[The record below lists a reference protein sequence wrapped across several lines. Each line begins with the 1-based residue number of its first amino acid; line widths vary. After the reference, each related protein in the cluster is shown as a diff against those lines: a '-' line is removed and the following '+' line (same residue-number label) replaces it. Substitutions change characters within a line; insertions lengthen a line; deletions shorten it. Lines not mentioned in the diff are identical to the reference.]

1 MDKKHNQAAREINE
15 KLELV
20 PQIPVGKIEMMSRL
34 REMKA
39 WMGLEEVLSKETM
52 KVIKKIR

>member
-1 MDKKHNQAAREINE
+1 MDKKHKQAAKEINK

-20 PQIPVGKIEMMSRL
+20 PQIPVGKIEMMARL

-39 WMGLEEVLSKETM
+39 WIGLEEVLSKETV
-52 KVIKKIR
+52 KVIKKLR

>member
-20 PQIPVGKIEMMSRL
+20 PQIPVGKLEMMARL

-39 WMGLEEVLSKETM
+39 WIGLEEVLSKETV
-52 KVIKKIR
+52 KVIKKLT